1 MAYFLGH
8 PVYRTQKTSSKQCT
22 RKPKAAIKQQKLL
35 YSIYWGVFIHGIF
48 AANFARNFCGSSRC
62 GQFKFVYQQMLNA
75 IAIADMYF
83 CETSWFRDW
92 CDMALQNACMR
103 LSAWRAA
110 ANTLSYVLVY
120 MYNNLLTYTFWIRQI
135 QCHCCWANEC
145 REKDRRERE
154 TERARRVN

>member
-1 MAYFLGH
+1 VAYFLGH

-83 CETSWFRDW
+83 CETSWFCDW
-92 CDMALQNACMR
+92 CDMAKRVHAFIRMESCCK
-103 LSAWRAA
+103 
-110 ANTLSYVLVY
+110 
-120 MYNNLLTYTFWIRQI
+120 YTFVCFSI
-135 QCHCCWANEC
+135 H
-145 REKDRRERE
+145 
-154 TERARRVN
+154 V